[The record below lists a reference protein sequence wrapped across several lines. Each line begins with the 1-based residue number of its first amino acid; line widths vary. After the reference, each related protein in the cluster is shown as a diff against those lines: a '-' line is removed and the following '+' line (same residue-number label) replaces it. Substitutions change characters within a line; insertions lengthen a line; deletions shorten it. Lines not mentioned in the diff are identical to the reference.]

1 MPINVAP
8 DPFMLGN
15 PHIGNPTRMERM
27 QRLFNQPPS
36 FDQSLADKRNRML
49 ELYEDPDWVTQTGLG
64 DVEFEQQLYDHMA
77 YGDKGPNELGLYS
90 LRHFNEFGGPKRY
103 YDPSPG
109 ESPYGD
115 SFRGMFG
122 MFGRGDPSDY
132 ADMSTLGFHDPRDYI
147 IDMNLNNI
155 IETRNRSLPV
165 REGIP
170 HEMNWEDTPFST
182 QNAIND
188 LFTHELIHTNPR
200 LEEFREIEM
209 EHPVIYRNT
218 AKYGANPVL
227 MGHGQRYFDESPSP
241 LYDPPHPRNEFS
253 SFPAGYSGE
262 WLTRSKS
269 DIADDIV
276 RESTM
281 YHGRSPIDERRRY
294 KPGNY
299 QTLDYKPKPVKRD
312 RPKGTERFST
322 GGIVSLVV

>member
-1 MPINVAP
+1 MIIA
-8 DPFMLGN
+8 N
-15 PHIGNPTRMERM
+15 PHIGNPTFMERM
-27 QRLFNQPPS
+27 GRLYNRVPS
-36 FDQSLADKRNRML
+36 FDQELADKRNRVL
-49 ELYEDPDWVTQTGLG
+49 ELYNDPDWVTQTGLG
-64 DVEFEQQLYDHMA
+64 VVVFEQQLYDHMA

-109 ESPYGD
+109 ESPYE
-115 SFRGMFG
+115 RVGMFG
-122 MFGRGDPSDY
+122 MDRGDWSDY
-132 ADMSTLGFHDPRDYI
+132 ADMSTLGFHNPRDYI

-200 LEEFREIEM
+200 LDEFREIEM

-218 AKYGANPVL
+218 AKYGANPVM
-227 MGHGQRYFDESPSP
+227 MGHGQRYFDESPGP
-241 LYDPPHPRNEFS
+241 TYDPPHPRNKS
-253 SFPAGYSGE
+253 GSFPAGYSGE

-322 GGIVSLVV
+322 GGIASLML

>member
-1 MPINVAP
+1 MIIA
-8 DPFMLGN
+8 N
-15 PHIGNPTRMERM
+15 PHIDNPTQMD
-27 QRLFNQPPS
+27 RLYGLYNQPTS

-49 ELYEDPDWVTQTGLG
+49 ELYNDPNWVLQTGLG
-64 DVEFEQQLYDHMA
+64 DVEFEQGLYDHMA
-77 YGDKGPNELGLYS
+77 YGDSGPNELGLDS

-132 ADMSTLGFHDPRDYI
+132 ADMSTLGFHDPQNYI
-147 IDMNLNNI
+147 IDMNLDNI
-155 IETRNRSLPV
+155 IATRDMGLPAL
-165 REGIP
+165 EGVP

-188 LFTHELIHTNPR
+188 LYTHELIHTNPR
-200 LEEFREIEM
+200 MEQFRNIEM

-227 MGHGQRYFDESPSP
+227 MGHGQRYFDESPGP
-241 LYDPPHPRNEFS
+241 TYGPPHPSNEFS
-253 SFPAGYSGE
+253 SFPKGYSGE

-322 GGIVSLVV
+322 GGIVSLML